1 MKIEHLLVQHFYNAK
16 QVTLQG
22 VGTFNLSPDFI
33 MPFDNDKKDT
43 SIPPDTISFHYNP
56 KATEDDALITYIIQQ
71 TRKIK
76 PLASSDL
83 ESYIMLATQ
92 FLNIGKPFIIDGIGV
107 LEKNQSGE
115 YQFTQ
120 QGQYLNA
127 KAEDAPV
134 QIREKSDED
143 ISFASQAKPNG
154 NNKKIFV
161 LLASFLALGVI
172 IWGAWY
178 FLSEKKNTPA
188 VEALQATPP
197 VAVQPDTA
205 KIDTAKLTVQ
215 QKPDSI
221 AAKPVIPSAANDY
234 SFKIVIKNYPSLIAA
249 QKAYSRLTSYGYK
262 LLLYTADSITYKL
275 AMPFTRPLSDTT
287 YARDSVRNRL
297 FGGKPYV
304 ELK

>member
-1 MKIEHLLVQHFYNAK
+1 MKIEHLLVQHFYNVK

-33 MPFDNDKKDT
+33 MPPENDKDLA
-43 SIPPDTISFHYNP
+43 IPPDAISFQYNSR
-56 KATEDDALITYIIQQ
+56 ATEDDALITYIVQQ

-83 ESYIMLATQ
+83 ESYIMLASQ

-143 ISFASQAKPNG
+143 ISFASKAKPNG
-154 NNKKIFV
+154 NSKKILV

-178 FLSEKKNTPA
+178 FLSKKKDTPA
-188 VEALQATPP
+188 VETSQAIPAVTLQS
-197 VAVQPDTA
+197 DTA
-205 KIDTAKLTVQ
+205 KTEDRK
-215 QKPDSI
+215 
-221 AAKPVIPSAANDY
+221 
-234 SFKIVIKNYPSLIAA
+234 
-249 QKAYSRLTSYGYK
+249 
-262 LLLYTADSITYKL
+262 
-275 AMPFTRPLSDTT
+275 
-287 YARDSVRNRL
+287 SV
-297 FGGKPYV
+297 V
-304 ELK
+304 